1 MAFDLLVGV
10 EPVLFDNS
18 QVAAHEVVVGAA
30 VVAGAVREPNVDG
43 LVGEGEL
50 GNAGENGLAGEDE
63 GALVDADGDEDEL
76 VDEANTWRGLI
87 VVDKMLVVVAG
98 QEHKV
103 TEDVEDGVAFAEDD
117 EGNNED
123 IVYKDFE
130 PLDVVVDYD

>member
-63 GALVDADGDEDEL
+63 GALVDADEDEDEL